1 MKEMVLLIEDVISRD
16 GEFRLYP
23 RGTSMLPLIRQGKD
37 SVVLVKPGLL
47 SKNDIVLYR
56 RRNDKYVLH
65 RIVKKKGNDLF
76 LCGDNQSVIETGIT
90 VDMVVAKVKGVYI
103 DEDYYEGN
111 KGNRNLYYFEL
122 FLRRNF
128 KQLFYKIKSV
138 TKNPSK
144 IWRKLKGERR

>member
-1 MKEMVLLIEDVISRD
+1 M
-16 GEFRLYP
+16 
-23 RGTSMLPLIRQGKD
+23 
-37 SVVLVKPGLL
+37 
-47 SKNDIVLYR
+47 
-56 RRNDKYVLH
+56 
-65 RIVKKKGNDLF
+65 F